1 MTTPK
6 RGRPPGTTT
15 DNPRRNHL
23 DIRLTDDEMAQV
35 RADAAEAQLD
45 VSKYVRGELGLES

>member
-1 MTTPK
+1 MTAPK
-6 RGRPPGTTT
+6 RGRPPGTTI

-35 RADAAEAQLD
+35 RQDAAEAQLD
-45 VSKYVRGELGLES
+45 VSKYVRRELGLES